1 MPDFVLSRFL
11 TVGCLVTVFAV
22 MTVLAHRTKV
32 HAHWIRVIGLG
43 VSCALL
49 ASAWWINTTSFEMAA
64 FPAQAFSII
73 LFVALGVFYAAA
85 VMRSQSVVRWAG
97 ALAACLLA
105 VIGLVMDAILAS
117 HTTDVAFSFAICLLS
132 VNFLG
137 HLLRARVN
145 QALLRA
151 PKAAAD
157 NSASQSLCSLLT
169 QHPDWAQNQ
178 DFCKTVAGVL
188 CLKTQVLTILRA
200 LLPHCTIRDSKEST
214 QTIARPVPASV
225 IFSVA
230 KLCQIITAEIR
241 SEGDIQV
248 VVSIDAAGIHITLE
262 APNTHNIRSES
273 LKGLSNLDIDALQTH
288 VDDQSVNI
296 AFGYRF

>member
-11 TVGCLVTVFAV
+11 TAGCLVAVFAV

-64 FPAQAFSII
+64 LPAQAFSLV
-73 LFVALGVFYAAA
+73 LFVALGIFYAAA
-85 VMRSQSVVRWAG
+85 VMRSQSAVRWAG

-151 PKAAAD
+151 PKAATD
-157 NSASQSLCSLLT
+157 NFASQSLCSLLT
-169 QHPDWAQNQ
+169 HHPDWAQNP
-178 DFCKTVAGVL
+178 DFRQTVGSVL
-188 CLKTQVLTILRA
+188 CFKEQVLIILRA
-200 LLPHCTIRDSKEST
+200 LFPRCSFDDSKDST
-214 QTIARPVPASV
+214 QKIARPVPASV

-230 KLCQIITAEIR
+230 DLCQIIMAEIC
-241 SEGDIQV
+241 SKGNIQIT
-248 VVSIDAAGIHITLE
+248 VSIDAAGLHITID

-288 VDDQSVNI
+288 VDDQSINI